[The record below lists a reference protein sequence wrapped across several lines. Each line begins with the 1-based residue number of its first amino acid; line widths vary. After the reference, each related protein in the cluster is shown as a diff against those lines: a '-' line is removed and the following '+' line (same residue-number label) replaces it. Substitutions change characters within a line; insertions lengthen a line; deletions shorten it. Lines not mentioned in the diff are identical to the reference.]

1 MIQSRR
7 VRRGRLIVAG
17 LTVGLVLAII
27 LSAFALSQ
35 RSSAIAESEAR
46 ATQQAIAETE
56 RAHAEDAAAEI
67 NRQKSQIEIQA
78 RDSLARNLASYAHD
92 NLNSDP
98 QLSLLLALE
107 AANQTYLANG
117 TILPE
122 AQAALQRSIQEV
134 SRLSFTIPSQSIG
147 QPYISF
153 SPDGSS
159 VIARYFRSGTDP
171 RALSSETSTLIWD
184 ATTGELLHALPPGVA
199 VDAWPVTPY
208 IGIIDLAEDEI
219 ILNLW
224 NPSDGKSRPPINLS
238 IPESLEAEDLTDVV
252 LSPDAAR
259 LIAFWLEGRIVQIWD
274 LESITQTHSLSLP
287 RRPADGQV
295 SSTLGGDG
303 FFKVGVPSNATIS
316 ADGRRMYILAPKLFL
331 SPGERRQRLTVH
343 TLESAE
349 ELRALDV
356 TTLELGP
363 LNSSLS
369 ISPDERFS
377 GIVAEEYVEI
387 RDFETG
393 EMLNIQTNSPDTN
406 FNALSFSPDG
416 TMLAAADVDGII
428 KVWDVG

>member
-134 SRLSFTIPSQSIG
+134 SRLSFAIPSQSIG

-171 RALSSETSTLIWD
+171 RALSSETST
-184 ATTGELLHALPPGVA
+184 
-199 VDAWPVTPY
+199 
-208 IGIIDLAEDEI
+208 
-219 ILNLW
+219 
-224 NPSDGKSRPPINLS
+224 
-238 IPESLEAEDLTDVV
+238 
-252 LSPDAAR
+252 
-259 LIAFWLEGRIVQIWD
+259 
-274 LESITQTHSLSLP
+274 
-287 RRPADGQV
+287 
-295 SSTLGGDG
+295 
-303 FFKVGVPSNATIS
+303 
-316 ADGRRMYILAPKLFL
+316 
-331 SPGERRQRLTVH
+331 
-343 TLESAE
+343 
-349 ELRALDV
+349 
-356 TTLELGP
+356 
-363 LNSSLS
+363 
-369 ISPDERFS
+369 
-377 GIVAEEYVEI
+377 
-387 RDFETG
+387 
-393 EMLNIQTNSPDTN
+393 
-406 FNALSFSPDG
+406 
-416 TMLAAADVDGII
+416 
-428 KVWDVG
+428 